1 VADLDFKE
9 KIGEGAYG
17 DVYRGYLW
25 GQEVAIK
32 QIRLDGGKE
41 EAEEETVR
49 EFRRE
54 MKIMKHLRHPNVVEF
69 LGACMSEQSL
79 CLLTEYMPNGS
90 LEDHLTRLKREGKR
104 MRESRVVSLSLDVV
118 KGLNWLHHKGI
129 IHRDLKSA
137 NILLDAAGR
146 AKLADFGLSHVRRRR
161 DDSMDGH
168 HGVAGTPSYIAP
180 EVLMGREYGVKA
192 DVYSL
197 GVLVNE
203 ALATVAPYDDTPLAH
218 LDLPSFEAAVLAGG
232 RPKLAD
238 CHNAALTQLVVDCWQ
253 IDADSRPSVE
263 SIMKTLDRI
272 DRDIHTEQQQQ
283 LIQHVTEASAASP
296 SSSSSSIDDLPTPLR
311 SLLANDYARL
321 YQMQAALAE
330 QERQLQARSAA
341 MASEKAAREEE
352 HKQWAEIR
360 ERHRR
365 EEQDH
370 KRQVTQP

>member
-1 VADLDFKE
+1 MADLEFKE

-25 GQEVAIK
+25 GQEIAIK

-69 LGACMSEQSL
+69 LGACMSEHSL

-90 LEDHLTRLKREGKR
+90 LEDHLTRLRREGKR
-104 MRESRVVSLSLDVV
+104 MRESRVVSLTLDVV

-137 NILLDAAGR
+137 NILLDAAGKG
-146 AKLADFGLSHVRRRR
+146 KLADFGLSHVRRRR
-161 DDSMDGH
+161 DESMNGY

-197 GVLVNE
+197 GVLINE
-203 ALATVAPYDDTPLAH
+203 MLATVAPYDDTPLAQ
-218 LDLPSFEAAVLAGG
+218 LGLPAFEAAVMSGG
-232 RPKLAD
+232 RPKLAE
-238 CHNAALTQLVVDCWQ
+238 CHNSALTQLVMDCWQ
-253 IDADSRPSVE
+253 TDADGRPTVE
-263 SIMKTLDRI
+263 SIMKTLERI
-272 DRDIHTEQQQQ
+272 DRDMQTQQQQQ
-283 LIQHVTEASAASP
+283 LIAHAVEAVDTSL
-296 SSSSSSIDDLPTPLR
+296 DDLPTPLR

-321 YQMQAALAE
+321 YQLQAALAE

-352 HKQWAEIR
+352 HKQWEEIR

-365 EEQDH
+365 GEEDEKSKGQ
-370 KRQVTQP
+370 KA

>member
-1 VADLDFKE
+1 M
-9 KIGEGAYG
+9 
-17 DVYRGYLW
+17 
-25 GQEVAIK
+25 Q
-32 QIRLDGGKE
+32 
-41 EAEEETVR
+41 
-49 EFRRE
+49 
-54 MKIMKHLRHPNVVEF
+54 VVEF

-90 LEDHLTRLKREGKR
+90 MEDHLSRLRREGKR

-146 AKLADFGLSHVRRRR
+146 SKLSDFGLSHVRRR
-161 DDSMDGH
+161 DESMNGY

-180 EVLMGREYGVKA
+180 EVLQGREYGVKA

-197 GVLVNE
+197 GVLINE
-203 ALATVAPYDDTPLAH
+203 MLATTAPFDDTPLAQ

-232 RPKLAD
+232 RPKLAE
-238 CHNAALTQLVVDCWQ
+238 CHDAALAQLVRDCWH
-253 IDADSRPSVE
+253 ADPESRPTVE
-263 SIMKTLDRI
+263 SIMKTLERI
-272 DRDIHTEQQQQ
+272 DKDTQTQQQQQ
-283 LIQHVTEASAASP
+283 LAQHATESATSP
-296 SSSSSSIDDLPTPLR
+296 SQSSALDDLPTPLR

-330 QERQLQARSAA
+330 QEKQLRAQSAA

-352 HKQWAEIR
+352 HKQWTEVR
-360 ERHRR
+360 ERH
-365 EEQDH
+365 
-370 KRQVTQP
+370 KRDETENRKIT